1 MLSECS
7 ILIHSKVVLSGAK
20 IFCILN
26 ALNKQTAA
34 RMVRAAVLY
43 RILWLYAQPTVKST
57 LAKVLPSPVEMAR
70 RSVFSP
76 QAS

>member
-20 IFCILN
+20 IFLYT
-26 ALNKQTAA
+26 KRSYRQTAA